1 MVCWLSGNCDCT
13 IVHEKL
19 GVRTRDMSTIIK
31 AVVYGYDYIFG
42 LDFTVRHW
50 KAMLISPI
58 ISQENDPFSDKSN
71 ENLVTFFS
79 DFTDIHA
86 LSDLKAVISS
96 TEIQ

>member
-1 MVCWLSGNCDCT
+1 
-13 IVHEKL
+13 
-19 GVRTRDMSTIIK
+19 
-31 AVVYGYDYIFG
+31 
-42 LDFTVRHW
+42 
-50 KAMLISPI
+50 MLISPI